1 MARND
6 DIDLEVLLGWVPQ
19 ADGFKL
25 TVLYNAPGDRD
36 DDRYFGESPVRLD
49 IETLDE
55 YRDEIDIDE
64 YGSRLGK
71 MLFVDE
77 TGATLAK
84 ALDAGRFSP
93 VHLRIAVDTHA
104 PLRYQEILW
113 ETLCAPGSGQRLT
126 TSQNIRFSRYLSADR
141 GNQPAV
147 LARTDMMSALVVVA
161 NPSDVGRYAAGA
173 AELAPIQVDREL
185 DRAKEALGH
194 MDLRVL
200 PGNGRAAT
208 RAAVIEELSRGAH
221 VLYLVC
227 HGRIRDG
234 RSELLFEDAQGGTD
248 VVDGIAFANDVGSLA
263 RIPTMVVLCSC
274 ESAGTGRATGN
285 VVPEP
290 RMAPTA
296 AGLAAVGPALATAGA
311 TVVVG
316 MQGSITME
324 TAGQFLSRFF
334 AELKDDGVPARAMAA
349 ARLAV
354 RARPD
359 WYMPVLYSR
368 LKRGSA
374 WFEEGYSGGAQQ
386 LFANLRTRIGKKN
399 CAPVVGSGIVGE
411 DGVLP
416 SRQELAR
423 EWVER
428 RQMPIADV
436 SRDDL
441 ATVAQFVR
449 VEQVGGVG
457 LVRDELSELV
467 RAKLAHRHRPLL
479 PDLDF
484 AKAPLSELVSAVGRR
499 RRQDAAGT
507 DGYSRLARLALPVY
521 VTTSWTSLLEDA
533 LTDAGRRPVV
543 RHFDWY
549 KSRGEFPWPY
559 RPAPGFGREKRA
571 KELEWQ
577 ASVSPR
583 VEGLDEFTADRPL
596 VYHLA
601 GTLEH
606 EHTLVITEDD
616 CFTWLQEWAKQV
628 DGIPEYVRTPL
639 REKSLLFLG
648 YHFDDWE
655 FRMMFEAVRSVKSS
669 KESRDEYGPHV
680 GVQLQPSTL
689 RVDREAAQSYLESY
703 FGKDNI
709 KVYWQTS
716 NRFLADLQG
725 GGLP

>member
-36 DDRYFGESPVRLD
+36 DDRYFGEEPIRLD
-49 IETLDE
+49 TKTLDD

-64 YGSRLGK
+64 YGKRLGE
-71 MLFVDE
+71 MLFVDK
-77 TGATLAK
+77 TGATLTK
-84 ALDAGRFSP
+84 ALDAGKSAP
-93 VHLRIAVDTHA
+93 LHMRIAVDIHA
-104 PLRYQEILW
+104 PLRYHEILW
-113 ETLCAPGSGQRLT
+113 ETLCAPDSRRLT
-126 TSQNIRFSRYLSADR
+126 TSQNVRFSRYLSADR
-141 GNQPAV
+141 GNQPTV
-147 LARTDMMSALVVVA
+147 LARTDVMTALVVVA
-161 NPSDVGRYAAGA
+161 NPADVSQHAEGA
-173 AELAPIQVDREL
+173 IELAPIQVAEEIA
-185 DRAKEALGH
+185 RATEALGH

-200 PGNGRAAT
+200 PDNGRPAT
-208 RAAVIEELSRGAH
+208 RAAVIEELSRGVD

-227 HGRIRDG
+227 HGRIRKD
-234 RSELLFEDAQGGTD
+234 RSELLFDDGHGGTD
-248 VVDGIAFANDVGSLA
+248 IVDGIAFANDVGSLA
-263 RIPTMVVLCSC
+263 RIPTMVVLCAC
-274 ESAGTGRATGN
+274 ESAGTGSASTDIDARRQ
-285 VVPEP
+285 P

-296 AGLAAVGPALATAGA
+296 AGLVAVGPALAHAGA
-311 TVVVG
+311 AVVVG
-316 MQGSITME
+316 MQGNVTME
-324 TAGQFLSRFF
+324 TAGRFLSTFF

-354 RARPD
+354 RGRPD

-374 WFEEGYSGGAQQ
+374 WFEEGYSGGAPK
-386 LFANLRTRIGKKN
+386 LLANLRTRIGKEN
-399 CAPVVGSGIVGE
+399 CTPVIGSGIVGE

-416 SRQELAR
+416 SRQALAR

-441 ATVAQFVR
+441 ASVAQFVL
-449 VEQVGGVG
+449 VEEVGGIG

-467 RAKLAHRHRPLL
+467 RAKLAHRHEASR

-484 AKAPLSELVSAVGRR
+484 AEAPLSELVSAIGEQRR
-499 RRQDAAGT
+499 IDALGT
-507 DGYSRLARLALPVY
+507 DGYSRLVRLNLPVY

-533 LTDAGRRPVV
+533 LKKAGRKPVV

-549 KSRGEFPWPY
+549 KSRSEFPWPY
-559 RPAPGFGREKRA
+559 RPAPGLVRAEKRA
-571 KELEWQ
+571 QELKWQ
-577 ASVSPR
+577 EAVNPR
-583 VEGLDEFTADRPL
+583 VEGLDKFTAERPL

-655 FRMMFEAVRSVKSS
+655 FRMMFEAVKSVKSA
-669 KESRDEYGPHV
+669 KDSRDDYGPHV

-703 FGKDNI
+703 FGKDNV

-716 NRFLADLQG
+716 NRFLTELQG
-725 GGLP
+725 